1 MRATVDPPIH
11 LRRLATLALATT
23 LAACSQPI
31 DLDMR
36 GLIGGSVDTRDA
48 ALQATADRPAPDDRG
63 VISYPGYQVAVARR
77 GDSVTDVAR
86 RVGLP
91 AAELARYNG
100 LRADDPL
107 RRDEVL
113 ALPRRVSEPSRET
126 GAEAPGPI
134 RPAAE
139 VDVATLAAGAIDRA
153 DPTPARVPDTPQTG
167 VEPVRHRVA
176 PGETAFTISRLYD
189 VSPRAL
195 AEWNG
200 LGPDFAI
207 REDQFLLIP
216 TAQDTRGDST
226 AAEDRRVIEPG
237 QGSPTPVPPSAA
249 RPLPQETPPPARTT
263 PEPSPAAQTT
273 TDPEATA
280 PVADIGQ
287 DAARPPGGAMIL
299 PVAGSVVRAFT
310 PGRTRGITL
319 SAPAGTPVKAAASGS
334 VLHVGATDDG
344 VQFLLLQHPDGL
356 VTAYLIVDA
365 VKVAK
370 GDAVSRGQTIAEVA
384 DRDPSVMEFQ
394 VRKGME
400 PTDPGPYLD

>member
-1 MRATVDPPIH
+1 MRATVDPPIRMRH
-11 LRRLATLALATT
+11 LTALALATT

-36 GLIGGSVDTRDA
+36 GLIGGNMDTRDA

-113 ALPRRVSEPSRET
+113 ALPRRVREPSRAT
-126 GAEAPGPI
+126 GAEAAGPI

-153 DPTPARVPDTPQTG
+153 DPTPTRAPDAPQTG
-167 VEPVRHRVA
+167 VEPVRHRVEA
-176 PGETAFTISRLYD
+176 GETAFTIARLYD

-216 TAQDTRGDST
+216 TAQDASGARTGQ
-226 AAEDRRVIEPG
+226 DRRVIEPG

-249 RPLPQETPPPARTT
+249 QPLPQDTPPPARVP
-263 PEPSPAAQTT
+263 PEPGPAAQTA
-273 TDPEATA
+273 TDPEPTA

-287 DAARPPGGAMIL
+287 DAARPSGGAMML

-400 PTDPGPYLD
+400 PTDPDPYLN